1 MAECELVKKVAE
13 TIIEMQHEELKNR
26 STLHE
31 SDSAALKERED
42 EMEELREQRDLAPN
56 LAAYRA
62 KSVQWDDNH
71 FDPQREI
78 NLTLLQN
85 DIKWL
90 WQELREVVET
100 HAKRHSVGVA
110 EDLAIPQ
117 LTSILKQVLNL
128 DRNAS

>member
-1 MAECELVKKVAE
+1 MAECELAKKVAE

-62 KSVQWDDNH
+62 KSVQWDDNR